1 MSREAQ
7 NDAALAAELDAA
19 LTSGAFEPV
28 FQPIARLNDGALA
41 GFEALARWRRPD
53 GSLWGPDRFLRTA
66 MDHGLIRDVGRFVL
80 VKAVE
85 AFSSWRGATPQ
96 AHNIFLTV
104 NVTGGDLERGE
115 IVNEVLTIARGLPPG
130 ALKVEL
136 TESQILHDPDAAARA
151 CQRLRDGGVAVALD
165 DFGAGFASLAWL
177 ARLPCDTLKIDRSFV
192 AAINRNPRAEKIV
205 KALVLL
211 AHDLGL
217 DVVAEGVERP
227 DVRDKLIDFNC
238 DYAQGHLFAPALSAG
253 GAQALILT
261 LASADPLL
269 SLN

>member
-1 MSREAQ
+1 MKSESQSEAE
-7 NDAALAAELDAA
+7 LAAELDAA

-28 FQPIARLNDGALA
+28 FQPIARLSDGALA

-53 GSLWGPDRFLRTA
+53 GALWGPDRFLRVA
-66 MDHGLIRDVGRFVL
+66 MNYGLTRDVGRFVL
-80 VKAVE
+80 TKAVD
-85 AFSSWRGATPQ
+85 AFAGWRGATPQ
-96 AHNIFLTV
+96 AQNIFLTV

-115 IVNEVLTIARGLPPG
+115 IVDEVLDIARGLPAG

-136 TESQILHDPDAAARA
+136 TESQILHDPDAASRA
-151 CQRLRDGGVAVALD
+151 CERLRGNGVAVALD

-192 AAINRNPRAEKIV
+192 AAIARNPRAEKIV
-205 KALVLL
+205 KALILL
-211 AHDLGL
+211 AHDIGL
-217 DVVAEGVERP
+217 DVVAEGVERGE
-227 DVRDKLIDFNC
+227 VRDRLIDFGC